1 MSNIFIVKKGPPEKV
16 DRLKPTKKVVKF
28 RFKNLK
34 KLKPVKFRFGMKNTF
49 EDIL

>member
-1 MSNIFIVKKGPPEKV
+1 MSNIFIFKKAPTEKV
-16 DRLKPTKKVVKF
+16 NRIKPTNKVDKF

-34 KLKPVKFRFGMKNTF
+34 KLKPVKFRFGTKNTF